1 MRLPVH
7 PMNSSNENLRLQRYI
22 TLLAL
27 FLFLIK
33 LLAWHLTHSVAILT
47 DALESIVNVVS
58 GFVGWYG
65 LYVSSRPRDR
75 EHPYGHGKVELV
87 TAALEGMLIT
97 VSGVFIIR
105 EAVLHLYHP
114 QEVHQLDLGLL
125 LIALTAAVNFSAG
138 WISVKTGK
146 RNHSPALV
154 AGGKH
159 LMSDT
164 YTTLGIIVGLGL
176 LYLTSFTWIDSVVA
190 LIFAIILVYT
200 GFRIIRESIGGMMDE
215 ADKDLLNTLIEF
227 LNQNRSENW
236 VDLHNLRVIKYGSRI
251 HIDAHLTIPWYLN
264 IHEGHREIDR
274 LSALVTDHF
283 GDRVEMFIHTDG
295 CMEFSCAI
303 CSKAECPQ
311 RLHPFQ
317 KRVAWTVDNISADQ
331 KHQQQT
337 V

>member
-1 MRLPVH
+1 
-7 PMNSSNENLRLQRYI
+7 
-22 TLLAL
+22 
-27 FLFLIK
+27 
-33 LLAWHLTHSVAILT
+33 
-47 DALESIVNVVS
+47 
-58 GFVGWYG
+58 
-65 LYVSSRPRDR
+65 
-75 EHPYGHGKVELV
+75 
-87 TAALEGMLIT
+87 
-97 VSGVFIIR
+97 
-105 EAVLHLYHP
+105 
-114 QEVHQLDLGLL
+114 
-125 LIALTAAVNFSAG
+125 
-138 WISVKTGK
+138 
-146 RNHSPALV
+146 
-154 AGGKH
+154 
-159 LMSDT
+159 
-164 YTTLGIIVGLGL
+164 
-176 LYLTSFTWIDSVVA
+176 
-190 LIFAIILVYT
+190 
-200 GFRIIRESIGGMMDE
+200 MDE

-264 IHEGHREIDR
+264 ILEGHREIDR

-311 RLHPFQ
+311 RLNPFQ